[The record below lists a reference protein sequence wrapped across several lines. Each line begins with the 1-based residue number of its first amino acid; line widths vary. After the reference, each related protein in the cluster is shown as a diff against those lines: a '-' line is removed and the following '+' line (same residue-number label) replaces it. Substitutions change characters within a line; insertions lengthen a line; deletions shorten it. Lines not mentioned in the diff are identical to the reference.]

1 MRILLCFTLL
11 LISHFTIFAQA
22 QLPNNEIA
30 PRFLHEEWD
39 ARWITHPTATTKD
52 FGVFHFRKTIEL
64 AQKPDK
70 CVIHVS
76 GDSRYRVYING
87 QMVCFGPAR
96 SDLMHWNFET
106 IDIAPFLQTGK
117 NSLAAVVW
125 NFGAYRPV
133 PQQSWE
139 TAFLLQPNDSAFIAL
154 KTDKTWKVLQDPS
167 YSPEMEGIYN
177 MHSYLVSGPGERIDA
192 AKYPW
197 GWENTDFND
206 DNWSSAKAIWQ
217 GMPRTSGT
225 EIKWGLE
232 PRQIPMMESTE
243 VRLGAIRL
251 AEGITLDSSFLQ
263 GKKPLTIPANSRI
276 RILFDQKYLTT
287 AYPKLITSGGK
298 DSKITLT
305 YAEALM
311 EEKGYMVKKNRNELE
326 NKVIKGYQDIFLPD
340 GGDARLFYPLW
351 FRTYRYIEMVV
362 ETKSTPLV
370 ISDFYGLFSG
380 YPFVEKGSF
389 SSNDPRLTEIWNTGW
404 RTARL
409 CAGETYYDCP
419 YYEQLQYV
427 GDTRIQALISMYVSG
442 DDRLARKAITD
453 FGNSL
458 NFEGLTQSRY
468 PAATPQMIPTY
479 SLFWVNMLYDFHM
492 HRQDAAFVK
501 QWLTGVTTVLD
512 WFLAKR
518 NPSTGLIENP
528 GYWNFV
534 DWCFDD
540 SGVPDLKGGSSVLS
554 LQLAY
559 TLRDAAVLFAAYG
572 DQRHA
577 AHYRAMAAQIIA
589 QVNEQCWSVERKMY
603 ADTPAK
609 KSYCQ
614 HANILAA
621 LVDALPVLDQPALLK
636 RIMTDT
642 GVVEATFYFKF
653 YLFQAMKKTGLG
665 DGYLAQ
671 LKPWHEMISIGL
683 TTFAENPEPTRSDC
697 HAWSASPNYD
707 LLATVCGIRPG
718 SAGYTSVWIEPS
730 LGNLQTIQGKA
741 AHPKGMIEMELH
753 RSGAS
758 GVQGQI
764 NLPPGIN
771 GVFVWNKKK
780 IPLIGG
786 TQKISIK

>member
-1 MRILLCFTLL
+1 MRIAFIGLFLLAHCSF
-11 LISHFTIFAQA
+11 FAQS
-22 QLPNNEIA
+22 QLPRTEIDL
-30 PRFLHEEWD
+30 RFLHQAWD
-39 ARWITHPTATTKD
+39 ARWITHPTASTKD
-52 FGVFHFRKTIEL
+52 FGVFHFRKTIQL
-64 AQKPDK
+64 VDKPEK
-70 CVIHVS
+70 CIVHVT
-76 GDSRYRVYING
+76 GDNRYRLYING

-96 SDLMHWNFET
+96 SDVMHWNYET
-106 IDIAPFLQTGK
+106 IDIAPYLQAGK
-117 NSLAAVVW
+117 NSIAAVVW
-125 NFGAYRPV
+125 NFGANRPV

-139 TAFLLQPNDSAFIAL
+139 TAFLLQPNDSAFLAL
-154 KTDKTWKVLQDPS
+154 KTDKTWKIYLNPS

-192 AKYPW
+192 EKYPW
-197 GWENTDFND
+197 GWENVDFND
-206 DNWSSAKAIWQ
+206 DNWSNAKPIWP

-232 PRQIPMMESTE
+232 PRQIPFMEST
-243 VRLGAIRL
+243 VTRLGSIRQQ
-251 AEGITLDSSFLQ
+251 EGITVDTAFLS
-263 GKKPLTIPANSRI
+263 GNKTLLIPAKTKV
-276 RILFDQKYLTT
+276 RILFDQNYLTT
-287 AYPKLITSGGK
+287 AYPQLSTSGGK

-311 EEKGYMVKKNRNELE
+311 EEKGYMVKKNRNELD
-326 NKVIKGYQDIFLPD
+326 NKVIKGYQDIFLSD
-340 GGDARLFYPLW
+340 GGDNRLFSPLW
-351 FRTYRYIEMVV
+351 FRTYRYIEMIV
-362 ETKSTPLV
+362 ETQATPLV
-370 ISDFYGLFSG
+370 INNFYGLFTG

-389 SSNDPRLTEIWNTGW
+389 SSSDPSLTAIWNTGW

-427 GDTRIQALISMYVSG
+427 GDTRIQALISLYVSG
-442 DDRLARKAITD
+442 DDRLARKAIND

-468 PAATPQMIPTY
+468 PAGTPQMIPTY

-492 HRQDAAFVK
+492 HRQDPAFEK
-501 QWLTGVTTVLD
+501 QWLSGASTVLD

-518 NPSTGLIENP
+518 NPKTGLIEDP

-534 DWCFDD
+534 DWCFDN
-540 SGVPDLKGGSSVLS
+540 GVPDLKGGSSVLS
-554 LQLAY
+554 FQLAY
-559 TLRDAAVLFAAYG
+559 TLRDAAVLFAAHG
-572 DQRHA
+572 DLRRA
-577 AHYRAMAAQIIA
+577 THYRTLAAQIIA

-609 KSYCQ
+609 KSYSQ
-614 HANILAA
+614 HANILAV
-621 LVDALPVLDQPALLK
+621 LIDALPVLDQPSLLK

-665 DGYLAQ
+665 DGYLTQ
-671 LKPWHEMISIGL
+671 LKPWHDMLALGL

-718 SAGYTSVWIEPS
+718 SAGYSSVWIEPS
-730 LGNLQTIQGKA
+730 LGTLQTVNGKA
-741 AHPKGMIEMELH
+741 AHPNGMIAVEF
-753 RSGAS
+753 RRIGTSGLDA
-758 GVQGQI
+758 QI
-764 NLPPGIN
+764 NLPKGLG
-771 GVFVWNKKK
+771 GVLVWNKKK
-780 IPLIGG
+780 FSLVGG
-786 TQKISIK
+786 PQRITIK